1 MEPIGRTPDTG
12 ISPCPED
19 ASVWKEK
26 RMIVLTKMNSDR
38 FLVNHMQIECI
49 ELIPET
55 KIVMMNRSYY
65 LVRETAEEIVR
76 KIAEYNAKVQDISR
90 AVKVISQR

>member
-1 MEPIGRTPDTG
+1 
-12 ISPCPED
+12 
-19 ASVWKEK
+19 
-26 RMIVLTKMNSDR
+26 MIVLTKMNSDR

>member
-1 MEPIGRTPDTG
+1 
-12 ISPCPED
+12 
-19 ASVWKEK
+19 
-26 RMIVLTKMNSDR
+26 MIVLTKMNSDR
-38 FLVNHMQIECI
+38 FLVNHLQIECI

-90 AVKVISQR
+90 AVKVIGQR